1 MQDISAITG
10 LTCEIAPKEL
20 ALTVLHGTFLALA
33 IQTRLHHYVA
43 YVIERDPIQ
52 PRCIKGRLF
61 LDYALRA
68 TRVTPTDLPCHHERD
83 VIDIDKELVRTLL
96 SHGSDPNQPIW
107 IYDGQTPRNLFYHSS
122 QFHAT
127 R

>member
-1 MQDISAITG
+1 MSAITG
-10 LTCEIAPKEL
+10 PTCGIAPKEL
-20 ALTVLHGTFLALA
+20 ALTVLKGTFLALP
-33 IQTRLHHYVA
+33 IQTRLHQYVA

-52 PRCIKGRLF
+52 LRSIKGRLF
-61 LDYALRA
+61 LDYALRPI
-68 TRVTPTDLPCHHERD
+68 RVTPTDFPYHHERD

-96 SHGSDPNQPIW
+96 SHGSDQNQTIW
-107 IYDGQTPRNLFYHSS
+107 IYDGQTPCNLFYHST